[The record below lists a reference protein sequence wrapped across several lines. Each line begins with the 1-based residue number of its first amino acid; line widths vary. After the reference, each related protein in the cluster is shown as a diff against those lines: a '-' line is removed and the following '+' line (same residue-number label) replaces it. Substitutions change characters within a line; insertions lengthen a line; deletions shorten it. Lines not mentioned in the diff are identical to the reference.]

1 MHKGNFSFSVNGLK
15 VMVTKF
21 EKIESLKVDLN
32 RGQDTTEKVA
42 MVIVDVA
49 QDNIVIS
56 SPHVVVQ
63 NLDRSYST
71 V

>member
-1 MHKGNFSFSVNGLK
+1 MHKGNFSFSVNSLK

-21 EKIESLKVDLN
+21 EKIGSLKVDLN

-42 MVIVDVA
+42 TAIVDVA
-49 QDNIVIS
+49 QGNIVIS
-56 SPHVVVQ
+56 GPHAVVQ
-63 NLDRSYST
+63 NLNRSYST